1 MTSTLGGP
9 AVWRGADMARRTEWC
24 TELTS
29 AHIDELLTATAAVA
43 DRSLVDIDRDAFLLP
58 TFGAVLATV
67 LDDVVAGP
75 GFALLRGVPVDGLS
89 EATLERLYWGLGTH
103 LGIGIRQNDAGD
115 VLVHVKD
122 QGLDFS
128 NPEVRGY
135 QTAQRLEYHSDSSD
149 VVGLLCVHPAL
160 HGGVSTIVSAG
171 AVFEEAVRRRPDLTG
186 VLTAPW
192 WWDKRQP
199 DLATSFFQRPIFT
212 VHQGA
217 VVSYY
222 GRAHIESA
230 TRGPQV
236 PALAADQ
243 VAALDLLDELANDPA
258 FVLPMDFRPG
268 DVQLVNNYRI
278 WHARTAYVDDP
289 ARPRDLYRL
298 WLTLRSD
305 LDLPTAFQTGGIT
318 DRTAAFS

>member
-9 AVWRGADMARRTEWC
+9 AVWRGVDMARRTDWC
-24 TELTS
+24 TELMP
-29 AHIDELLTATAAVA
+29 AHVAELLVATAGVA
-43 DRSLVDIDRDAFLLP
+43 DRPLADIDREAFGLP
-58 TFGAVLATV
+58 TLGPVLDAVLDELV
-67 LDDVVAGP
+67 DGR
-75 GFALLRGVPVDGLS
+75 GFALLRGVPVDGLD
-89 EATLERLYWGLGTH
+89 EPALERLYWGLGTH
-103 LGIGIRQNDAGD
+103 LGIGIHQNDAGEL
-115 VLVHVKD
+115 LVHVKD

-149 VVGLLCVHPAL
+149 VVGLLCVHPARE
-160 HGGVSTIVSAG
+160 GGVSTIVSAG
-171 AVFEEAVRRRPDLTG
+171 AVFEEAVRRRPDLVT

-192 WWDKRQP
+192 WWDKRKP
-199 DLATSFFQRPIFT
+199 DLTESFFQRPIFT
-212 VHQGA
+212 VHEGA

-230 TRGPQV
+230 GRGPHV
-236 PALAADQ
+236 PELRAEQ
-243 VAALDLLDELANDPA
+243 VAALDLLDDIANDAA

-268 DVQLVNNYRI
+268 DVQLLNNYRI

-298 WLTLRSD
+298 WLTLRTD
-305 LDLPTAFQTGGIT
+305 IALPTAFQTGGIT

>member
-1 MTSTLGGP
+1 
-9 AVWRGADMARRTEWC
+9 MARRADWC
-24 TELTS
+24 TELAPTHV
-29 AHIDELLTATAAVA
+29 AELLTATAGVA
-43 DRSLVDIDRDAFLLP
+43 DRSLADIDRDAFPLP
-58 TFGAVLATV
+58 TLGPVLDVVLADLV
-67 LDDVVAGP
+67 EGR
-75 GFALLRGVPVDGLS
+75 GFALLRGVPVDGLD
-89 EATLERLYWGLGTH
+89 EPTLERLYWGLGTH
-103 LGIGIRQNDAGD
+103 LGIGILQNDAGD
-115 VLVHVKD
+115 LLVHVKD

-128 NPEVRGY
+128 HPEVRGY

-160 HGGVSTIVSAG
+160 QGGVSTIVSAG
-171 AVFEEAVRRRPDLTG
+171 AVFEEAIRRRPDLSA

-192 WWDKRQP
+192 WWDKRKP
-199 DLATSFFQRPIFT
+199 DLAASFFQRPIFS
-212 VHQGA
+212 VHEGA

-236 PALAADQ
+236 PALSPEQ
-243 VAALDLLDELANDPA
+243 VAALDVLDELANDPD
-258 FVLPMDFRPG
+258 FVLPMDFRRG
-268 DVQLVNNYRI
+268 DVQLLNNYRI

-298 WLTLRSD
+298 WLTLRQD
-305 LDLPTAFQTGGIT
+305 IALPTAFQTGGIT

>member
-1 MTSTLGGP
+1 M
-9 AVWRGADMARRTEWC
+9 WRGADMARRADWC
-24 TELTS
+24 TELAP
-29 AHIDELLTATAAVA
+29 AHVDELLAATAGVA
-43 DRSLVDIDRDAFLLP
+43 DRPLADIDRDAFGLP
-58 TFGAVLATV
+58 TLGPVLATV
-67 LDDVVAGP
+67 LDDVVTGR
-75 GFALLRGVPVDGLS
+75 GFALLRGVPVDGPDG
-89 EATLERLYWGLGTH
+89 ATLERLDWGLGAH
-103 LGIGIRQNDAGD
+103 LGIGITQNDAGD
-115 VLVHVKD
+115 LLVHVKD

-160 HGGVSTIVSAG
+160 EGGVSTIVSAG
-171 AVFEEAVRRRPDLTG
+171 AVFEEAVRRRPDLTSA
-186 VLTAPW
+186 LTAPW
-192 WWDKRQP
+192 WWDKRKP

-212 VHQGA
+212 VHDGA

-230 TRGPQV
+230 VRGPEVPELTAEQV
-236 PALAADQ
+236 G
-243 VAALDLLDELANDPA
+243 ALDLLDDIANDPD

-268 DVQLVNNYRI
+268 DVQLLNNYRI

-298 WLTLRSD
+298 WLTLRQD
-305 LDLPTAFQTGGIT
+305 IALPAAFQTGGIT
-318 DRTAAFS
+318 DRTAAFT